1 MLTIETSTCLHLVQ
15 QILSAIF
22 MWTFVNVYKD
32 IQTMPRFIFSVLFC
46 FSMFILFVCLFVFV
60 HLAIDVELHLLVLL
74 IDSEPINRVE
84 QDSVLQ
90 CLRVHCW
97 TRINRARILLIFFPL
112 ITHTHQLGCLG
123 TQFCRESSFYTP
135 RGSLGLTDTKGC
147 DEKWPHQLGL
157 GTIICRR
164 S

>member
-90 CLRVHCW
+90 CLRVHC
-97 TRINRARILLIFFPL
+97 
-112 ITHTHQLGCLG
+112 
-123 TQFCRESSFYTP
+123 
-135 RGSLGLTDTKGC
+135 
-147 DEKWPHQLGL
+147 
-157 GTIICRR
+157 
-164 S
+164 